1 MNKTVVIVDDDP
13 IVRLV
18 TQRMMYNID
27 SSVNCHQC
35 ENGEVGL
42 SVIEKL
48 QNVTDYVVVLLDINM
63 PVLNGWQFLDR
74 LQQMSIVA
82 SDKFQ
87 LYMITSSTDASDQIK
102 ARSYPLIKKLYH
114 KPLSN
119 QDLKEILISNEMP

>member
-1 MNKTVVIVDDDP
+1 MNKTVIIVDDDP

-18 TQRMMYNID
+18 IQRMMYNID

-82 SDKFQ
+82 SNKFQ
-87 LYMITSSTDASDQIK
+87 LYMITSSTDASDKIK
-102 ARSYPLIKKLYH
+102 AQSYPVIKKFYH

-119 QDLKEILISNEMP
+119 QDLKEILIFNELP

>member
-1 MNKTVVIVDDDP
+1 MNRTVVIVDDDP

-27 SSVNCHQC
+27 SSVSCHQC

-48 QNVTDYVVVLLDINM
+48 QNVTDYVVVLLDITM

-74 LQQMSIVA
+74 LQQINIVA
-82 SDKFQ
+82 NDKFQ
-87 LYMITSSTDASDQIK
+87 LYMITSSTDESDKIK
-102 ARSYPLIKKLYH
+102 ARSYPVIKKLYH

-119 QDLKEILISNEMP
+119 QDLKEILFSNEMP